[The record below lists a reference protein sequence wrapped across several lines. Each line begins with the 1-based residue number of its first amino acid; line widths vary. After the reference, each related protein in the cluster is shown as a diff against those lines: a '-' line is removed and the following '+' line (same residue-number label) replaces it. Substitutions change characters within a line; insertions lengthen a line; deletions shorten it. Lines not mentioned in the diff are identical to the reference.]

1 MSIRG
6 VLLGAAA
13 AVGAGVV
20 VLSCAPSPGDLRLVN
35 NGAVDIEMVAVGQ
48 HVTVTAGGEVDV
60 LGVGCVSDVL
70 VELPGSDPVTIAGPV
85 CPEDSVVV
93 TREGTV
99 LLSEGPDRS

>member
-20 VLSCAPSPGDLRLVN
+20 VLSCAPSPGDLHLVN
-35 NGAVDIEMVAVGQ
+35 DGDVDVRVLAAGQ
-48 HVTVTAGGEVDV
+48 HVTVGASGAVEM
-60 LGVGCVSDVL
+60 LGAGCVSDIV
-70 VELPGSDPVTIAGPV
+70 VELPQADPVTIAGPV

-93 TREGTV
+93 TQGGRV
-99 LLSEGPDRS
+99 VLSEGPDRS